1 MNLAIVNE
9 NINVFNSLTID
20 IIKVLHGVY
29 DVEDLKTELVNFYFN
44 KVIIDITAVKNYFL
58 SSDLFE
64 VLNYFGKDKVIL
76 LLNGSELCSSNRFL
90 SELVKNG
97 YYNFT
102 NNAQGVSFLVSRPNT
117 YDDVKKYLEV
127 DTFTSVLTQKVEGNK
142 EEPKEVDTLKIND
155 EKQTIIGVQDLSRG
169 AGSTTLVQQM
179 VKQLTLNYSV
189 KGIEINGRD
198 SIYFRNENIL
208 SCIDYLEAKV
218 MIQGKLKNT
227 KIIILDLNYFKDKD
241 NLCDEIIYLLE
252 PGIIRLSKF
261 VKETSNLNEFLEGK
275 KIVLNRSALKDEEIN
290 YFEQETGIN
299 VFFNLGNF
307 DDRRERLLS
316 VDRLLIKLGFDKQEM
331 K

>member
-44 KVIIDITAVKNYFL
+44 KVIIDITAVKNYFM

-127 DTFTSVLTQKVEGNK
+127 DT
-142 EEPKEVDTLKIND
+142 LKINN

>member
-29 DVEDLKTELVNFYFN
+29 DVDDLKNELVNFYFN

-64 VLNYFGKDKVIL
+64 VLNYLGKDKVIL
-76 LLNGSELCSSNRFL
+76 LLNGSELCNSNNFL

-117 YDDVKKYLEV
+117 YDDVKKYLKV
-127 DTFTSVLTQKVEGNK
+127 DTFTSVLTQKVEDNK
-142 EEPKEVDTLKIND
+142 EDADRLKINT
-155 EKQTIIGVQDLSRG
+155 EKQTIIGVQDLSSSAG
-169 AGSTTLVQQM
+169 ATTLVQQM
-179 VKQLTLNYSV
+179 VKQLALNYNV

-198 SIYFRNENIL
+198 SIYFRNENII
-208 SCIDYLEAKV
+208 SCIDYLEAKI

-227 KIIILDLNYFKDKD
+227 KVIILDLNYFKDKD

-261 VKETSNLNEFLEGK
+261 VKETPNLTELLEGK

-290 YFEQETGIN
+290 FFEQETGIN
-299 VFFNLGNF
+299 VFFNLVNF

-316 VDRLLIKLGFDKQEM
+316 VDRLLVKLGFEKQEM